1 MSIRIDKEFE
11 SLIPPLSDEE
21 FKQLEDNC
29 VKDGIRD
36 PLVLWRVPNGDDI
49 LIDGHNRWKIAAHHA
64 GIPFETVHMTFDN
77 RDEVK
82 AWIIK
87 NQFGRRNL
95 SAYDRSVLALKLK
108 PLMAEKARKKEV
120 ERKTTYQKSEKSS
133 MPTVNTTKELAKVA
147 GVSHDTIHKVEK
159 IEAEAPESTKQAVR
173 EGKLS
178 INQAYNSTFPKR
190 QDPVRVAKAEHEQF
204 LKNKDAIVDF
214 KAAKVDQVNQKIIN
228 NAMMQDVLKLIDNIT
243 RFGLEYGS
251 IKLEAW
257 AASIDDD
264 TASHTAGMIKNCH
277 MVLKSITDAIEGR

>member
-49 LIDGHNRWKIAAHHA
+49 LIDGHNRWKIAAHHT

-108 PLMAEKARKKEV
+108 PLIAEKAKGRQIQGGKEKV
-120 ERKTTYQKSEKSS
+120 VQKSAQAK
-133 MPTVNTTKELAKVA
+133 TRDELAKVA

-159 IEAEAPESTKQAVR
+159 IEAEASESTKQAVR
-173 EGKLS
+173 EGKMS

-190 QDPVRVAKAEHEQF
+190 QDPVKAAKAEHEQF

-214 KAAKVDQVNQKIIN
+214 KAAKVDQANQKIIN

-243 RFGLEYGS
+243 RFGLEYGP

-277 MVLKSITDAIEGR
+277 MVLKNITDAIEGR

>member
-36 PLVLWRVPNGDDI
+36 PLVFWRVPNGDDI

-108 PLMAEKARKKEV
+108 PLIAEKAKGRQIQGGKEKV
-120 ERKTTYQKSEKSS
+120 VQKSAQAK
-133 MPTVNTTKELAKVA
+133 TRDELAKVA

-214 KAAKVDQVNQKIIN
+214 RAAKVDQVNQKIIN